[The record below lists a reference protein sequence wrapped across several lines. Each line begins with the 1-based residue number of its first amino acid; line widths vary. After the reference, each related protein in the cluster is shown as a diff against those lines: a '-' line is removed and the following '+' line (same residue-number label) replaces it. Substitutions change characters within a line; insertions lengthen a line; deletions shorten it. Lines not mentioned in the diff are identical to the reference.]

1 MERGKQLDLF
11 YMVLQG
17 WEHVDH
23 LIKQLLKVSS
33 IVFFIYVYEYECKEI
48 KWTYPL
54 NSLQF
59 ERTIHQSSS
68 RRIHSDWETECIG
81 PYGCNS
87 SRN

>member
-33 IVFFIYVYEYECKEI
+33 IVFFIYIHGNKYKEI
-48 KWTYPL
+48 K
-54 NSLQF
+54 
-59 ERTIHQSSS
+59 
-68 RRIHSDWETECIG
+68 
-81 PYGCNS
+81 
-87 SRN
+87 